1 MHQVLTELYSVPYTV
16 LNASCPL
23 PLCSFQVSCCSS
35 VAQCFYSLWPPGLQ
49 HVSFPVLHSLPEFA
63 QTHVRWVDDAIQPPH
78 PLSPPSAP
86 AFNLSQ
92 CQGFFQWVS
101 SSHQVAKVWSYS
113 FSISPSREYSGL
125 ISRLEE
131 ETKNN
136 NKSVPFNSHQFI
148 SHVQL
153 FVTPRW
159 QHARLLCPSPT
170 PRACS
175 YSRPSSRW
183 CHPTISSSVITN
195 GWSQFSVTVNG
206 DGPPWSLGRDFHGQ
220 LSRKSQNK
228 WRALQA

>member
-1 MHQVLTELYSVPYTV
+1 MHKVLTELYSVPYTV

-35 VAQCFYSLWPPGLQ
+35 VAQCFDSLWPPGLQ

-63 QTHVRWVDDAIQPPH
+63 QTHVHWVDDAIQPPH

-86 AFNLSQ
+86 AFNFSQ

-101 SSHQVAKVWSYS
+101 SSNQVAKVWSYS

-136 NKSVPFNSHQFI
+136 NKSVQFNSHQF
-148 SHVQL
+148 SSRVQL
-153 FVTPRW
+153 FVTP
-159 QHARLLCPSPT
+159 QMATCQASLS
-170 PRACS
+170 
-175 YSRPSSRW
+175 
-183 CHPTISSSVITN
+183 ITN
-195 GWSQFSVTVNG
+195 SQSLLILTSIQSVMSSNHLILCNNTWVV
-206 DGPPWSLGRDFHGQ
+206 SI
-220 LSRKSQNK
+220 
-228 WRALQA
+228 